1 MTFKMDDVNTF
12 EKVANAF
19 IAATR
24 ENYRFF
30 GKGVNADVI
39 ELWSLS
45 DAQLNAIFADNVR
58 IEKERNT
65 EDSLTDIISQELSGE
80 KATSDA
86 NSSAN
91 EVLRNQ
97 NLILGYIL
105 RERMIAR
112 KEAEEK
118 VKSEQQKKVLI
129 DILNR
134 KEQADLEALSAD
146 QIKEMLN
153 SL

>member
-1 MTFKMDDVNTF
+1 MAFKMDDVNTF

-19 IAATR
+19 IDATR

-80 KATSDA
+80 KATSDTNTRA
-86 NSSAN
+86 D
-91 EVLRNQ
+91 EMLRNQ

-105 RERMIAR
+105 RERMLER
-112 KEAEEK
+112 KAAEEK
-118 VKSEQQKKVLI
+118 AKAEQQKRVLI

-134 KEQADLEALSAD
+134 KEQEDLAALSAD

>member
-24 ENYRFF
+24 EAYRFA

-45 DAQLNAIFADNVR
+45 DSQLNAIFAANANL
-58 IEKERNT
+58 EKELNS
-65 EDSLTDIISQELSGE
+65 EDSLTDIINREFSGE
-80 KATSDA
+80 NEAA
-86 NSSAN
+86 NAN
-91 EVLRNQ
+91 AVALEVLRNQ

-105 RERMIAR
+105 RERMLER
-112 KEAEEK
+112 KAAEEK
-118 VKSEQQKKVLI
+118 AKAEQQKKVLI

-134 KEQADLEALSAD
+134 KEQEDLAALSAD